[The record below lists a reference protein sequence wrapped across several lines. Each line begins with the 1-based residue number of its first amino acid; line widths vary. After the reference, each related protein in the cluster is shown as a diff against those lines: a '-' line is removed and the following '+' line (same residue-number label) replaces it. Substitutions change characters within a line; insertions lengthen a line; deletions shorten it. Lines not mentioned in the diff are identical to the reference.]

1 MLTVY
6 SKGKK
11 TREKYSHHHKIRLLM
26 KKYNKYYKRTKNIKI
41 KKDKIKK
48 DKRLITNKITK
59 KHLKYL

>member
-1 MLTVY
+1 
-6 SKGKK
+6 
-11 TREKYSHHHKIRLLM
+11 M